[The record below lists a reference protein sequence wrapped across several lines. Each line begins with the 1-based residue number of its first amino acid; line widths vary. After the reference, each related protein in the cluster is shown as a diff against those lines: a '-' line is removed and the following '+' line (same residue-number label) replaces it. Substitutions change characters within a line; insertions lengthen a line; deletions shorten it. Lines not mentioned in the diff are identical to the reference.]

1 MSLYYSILN
10 RCGKHRLREIG
21 KARSLLVAP
30 KPSPC
35 HSEPASA
42 VRNLL
47 FRVSPHLSEASKM
60 KSAFELLALCSC
72 GLFAGAALYINLVE
86 HPARMSCD
94 VAVALTEFRPSY
106 MLETVMQASL
116 AAVSFVTGIA
126 TWLEGESL
134 NWLIGYLLV
143 VVVLPISLIFSLPT
157 DRRLV

>member
-47 FRVSPHLSEASKM
+47 LRVSPRLSGASKM
-60 KSAFELLALCSC
+60 KSAFESLAPCSC
-72 GLFAGAALYINLVE
+72 GLFAAAALYINLVE

-94 VAVALTEFRPSY
+94 VAVALTDLRRRYKRP
-106 MLETVMQASL
+106 TVIQSCL
-116 AAVSFVTGIA
+116 AAVSFG
-126 TWLEGESL
+126 
-134 NWLIGYLLV
+134 
-143 VVVLPISLIFSLPT
+143 
-157 DRRLV
+157 